1 MLDQRKKRGTNGLG
15 ENNLGFRIKKM
26 GKYSTEVRRM
36 RCSEDSVWGDGE
48 INAPLA
54 AGGKG
59 GGAARQVKKTAMQLA
74 LLKAEYSKLV
84 VDSNT

>member
-36 RCSEDSVWGDGE
+36 RCSESSVFPE
-48 INAPLA
+48 TE
-54 AGGKG
+54 
-59 GGAARQVKKTAMQLA
+59 R
-74 LLKAEYSKLV
+74 
-84 VDSNT
+84 